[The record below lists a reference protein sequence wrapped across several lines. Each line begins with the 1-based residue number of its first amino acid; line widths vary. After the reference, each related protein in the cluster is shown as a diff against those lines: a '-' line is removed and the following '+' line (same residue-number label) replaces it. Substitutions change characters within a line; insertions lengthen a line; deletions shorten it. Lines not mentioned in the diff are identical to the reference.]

1 MFDKLLGLAARN
13 LIERVTEILCS
24 PTPQLPLAGKSINC
38 ILLKLIF
45 VSLKKILKRKET
57 VEWQSCRSYGSS
69 TTFMERLILDGH
81 WFLLPHPV
89 MS

>member
-45 VSLKKILKRKET
+45 VSLKKKKKKK
-57 VEWQSCRSYGSS
+57 
-69 TTFMERLILDGH
+69 LILDFH
-81 WFLLPHPV
+81 ALINKLTYMF
-89 MS
+89 